1 MCWSLVRDSRDLWVG
16 RSNDSL
22 GGAVGGPDLPGVIL
36 DSGISKFLSWTARL
50 PTGRC
55 PPLTSMVGPGF
66 AGQAFHVMH
75 RLWPHPHQPLTW
87 LAWESDNETEVPS
100 PPANG
105 WSRVPPPIPIYMVPG
120 ALDVV
125 LAAPFL
131 RTWNAV
137 VLFSNSTVFLL
148 SYLPILRV
156 TSSHAHK
163 PPSPHSFRA
172 GSSLC
177 LSGPYLSPWWWWACS
192 LVVL

>member
-55 PPLTSMVGPGF
+55 PPLTSMVGLGF

-87 LAWESDNETEVPS
+87 LAWGSDNETEVPS

-105 WSRVPPPIPIYMVPG
+105 WSRVPPPSPYIWYLGP
-120 ALDVV
+120 
-125 LAAPFL
+125 
-131 RTWNAV
+131 WK
-137 VLFSNSTVFLL
+137 L
-148 SYLPILRV
+148 SWPHLSCERGMRWFCSQ
-156 TSSHAHK
+156 T
-163 PPSPHSFRA
+163 PPS
-172 GSSLC
+172 SS
-177 LSGPYLSPWWWWACS
+177 SPTYLYCE
-192 LVVL
+192 